1 MTPEAGLEAKTL
13 SKNVSRASESNS
25 VIPKTPVN
33 VNVGERIAEESQ
45 LPSCQNTV
53 TRKQYND
60 AGFFQTPTE
69 TPVRKLG
76 QESQIHK
83 LEYLNQPND
92 LMGLDDTES

>member
-53 TRKQYND
+53 TRK
-60 AGFFQTPTE
+60 
-69 TPVRKLG
+69 
-76 QESQIHK
+76 
-83 LEYLNQPND
+83 
-92 LMGLDDTES
+92 